1 MVLEAFFRNILSL
14 SLMGSILTGIIILVK
29 RLLNNKLSANW
40 HYFIWFL
47 LVVRLTMPFAP
58 ESSLSI
64 FNLFPSTP
72 QKIETAQY
80 SNIDRNVPFSPIE
93 KDLQSFTGTDM
104 DTTGNLQSK
113 SDDMVNEVEPNKES
127 FDFNFRIISIIY
139 LIGTVLFLLYIFI
152 LNSTLLIRTQ
162 KGICKDEEILRI
174 FNGCKLKMNVKK
186 DIPIVYDNNM
196 KTPSLFG
203 LVRPKLLMS
212 SKIINTLSEEEKRY
226 IFLHELAHFKR
237 KDNWANWIM
246 LLVQILHWFNPIVWY
261 AFYKM
266 REDCEVACDAYVL
279 SRLKEVEHKKYGET
293 IINLINAISKPYWA
307 SITTGMT
314 NSNRSGIKRRIKM
327 IAMFRKNSWKWSV
340 AAVVIIVAVG
350 VVGLTNQTSLRTL
363 AGKDD
368 FEHTGNQT
376 NSSTGTPR
384 IELILDTNGPYWN
397 EVKPISITDDK
408 MIHDIMSMI
417 EERKPLADE
426 SKIGN
431 MSGMARKNNK
441 LILYETEGSKREIAF
456 AYDTLYEIG
465 YIEEDGRRLEPDYSF
480 FRYIADLNEY
490 SNPDTNIEAQVMQ
503 LFNKYNWTVDY
514 RINTLKEKLPE
525 SLKHKAGEYPVKI
538 YWAYNNE
545 LSKEIGLDFAEYLG
559 KDVVIDI
566 YRLREPLPEF
576 MKPRRDARGIV
587 LKYND
592 EIIGAYIDAG
602 RHDSFACSLDRR
614 SLKDITGKE
623 WDGWIESYIDYEDEL
638 EIKLSKME
646 PEDIIREYFKA
657 LDRNDIKM
665 IWACMTRK
673 NLSGHLSS
681 NMNNQYLFNTDEDGI
696 DYNIKSAKLLEI
708 KEIKGLNNEPGV
720 LEYMV
725 EVDFDFKKS
734 ITSDDGVQPRFVIL
748 KKETE
753 KSGWRIN
760 SIGTGP

>member
-1 MVLEAFFRNILSL
+1 
-14 SLMGSILTGIIILVK
+14 
-29 RLLNNKLSANW
+29 
-40 HYFIWFL
+40 
-47 LVVRLTMPFAP
+47 
-58 ESSLSI
+58 
-64 FNLFPSTP
+64 
-72 QKIETAQY
+72 
-80 SNIDRNVPFSPIE
+80 
-93 KDLQSFTGTDM
+93 
-104 DTTGNLQSK
+104 
-113 SDDMVNEVEPNKES
+113 
-127 FDFNFRIISIIY
+127 
-139 LIGTVLFLLYIFI
+139 
-152 LNSTLLIRTQ
+152 
-162 KGICKDEEILRI
+162 
-174 FNGCKLKMNVKK
+174 
-186 DIPIVYDNNM
+186 
-196 KTPSLFG
+196 
-203 LVRPKLLMS
+203 
-212 SKIINTLSEEEKRY
+212 
-226 IFLHELAHFKR
+226 
-237 KDNWANWIM
+237 
-246 LLVQILHWFNPIVWY
+246 
-261 AFYKM
+261 M

-384 IELILDTNGPYWN
+384 IELILDTNGLYWN

-417 EERKPLADE
+417 EKSKPLADE

-441 LILYETEGSKREIAF
+441 LILYETEGSRREIAF

-465 YIEEDGRRLEPDYSF
+465 YIEEDGRRLEPDYSL

-490 SNPDTNIEAQVMQ
+490 TNPDTNIEAQVMQ